1 MMCEWVDSL
10 STERLEGVCSV
21 GLYTV
26 FVTVQEPVNP
36 TLTNTTLRELGSK
49 SCLTNFVDMIPGPL
63 FIERPPPRCEFDDKV
78 EYSLLFLQQQPCLFV
93 IKLGK
98 EANT

>member
-10 STERLEGVCSV
+10 SMERLEGVCSV
-21 GLYTV
+21 GFYMV

-36 TLTNTTLRELGSK
+36 TLTNTTLRELSSK
-49 SCLTNFVDMIPGPL
+49 SCPTNFVDMILGPL
-63 FIERPPPRCEFDDKV
+63 FIERPPLQCKFNNKV

-98 EANT
+98 EVNT